1 MHREHE
7 FVWAPYTDDIVA
19 DLPPGYAVGSDLWVA
34 RVPLIC
40 FHIVEWH
47 LPDRVM
53 RQFGF
58 RRGIPGRFCTS
69 GVDVRGEDLH
79 EIDGRSRGNTD
90 RVAEHAMYVSM
101 WVHRRDYIVEGVR
114 ADGPMRPEDP
124 YYAWYRSITRRF
136 VDRTAAVY
144 MSLADVLHQV
154 ESLSSDPVVSDL
166 ARVGLDIVYEDGRRI
181 PTPRRTPAPRG
192 GRAAPVRGGR
202 AATSS
207 RPSSP
212 TFSPPIVHEEYVF
225 GPSAADFAG
234 PSSRPADYRSDSA
247 ATPSM
252 SYLLD
257 DPLDAEEVDAPGLP
271 ARTRPETTY
280 DIAPRRLHLE
290 RDYPV
295 RMGGDD
301 RHVAPRR
308 DRTPNAEEQPGE
320 GRHRRQPPRH
330 RRRPPCG
337 TE

>member
-1 MHREHE
+1 
-7 FVWAPYTDDIVA
+7 
-19 DLPPGYAVGSDLWVA
+19 
-34 RVPLIC
+34 
-40 FHIVEWH
+40 
-47 LPDRVM
+47 M

-58 RRGIPGRFCTS
+58 RKGIPGRFCTS

-79 EIDGRSRGNTD
+79 EIDGRGRGNTD
-90 RVAEHAMYVSM
+90 WAAEHAMYLSM
-101 WVHRRDYIVEGVR
+101 WVHRRDYIVEGVQ

-166 ARVGLDIVYEDGRRI
+166 ARVGLEIVYEDGRRI

-225 GPSAADFAG
+225 GPSAADIAG
-234 PSSRPADYRSDSA
+234 PSSTPADYRSDSA

-271 ARTRPETTY
+271 GRSRLETTY
-280 DIAPRRLHLE
+280 DIAPRQLHLE
-290 RDYPV
+290 RDSPV
-295 RMGGDD
+295 RVGGHD
-301 RHVAPRR
+301 RHVAARR
-308 DRTPNAEEQPGE
+308 DRTPDAEEQPGE